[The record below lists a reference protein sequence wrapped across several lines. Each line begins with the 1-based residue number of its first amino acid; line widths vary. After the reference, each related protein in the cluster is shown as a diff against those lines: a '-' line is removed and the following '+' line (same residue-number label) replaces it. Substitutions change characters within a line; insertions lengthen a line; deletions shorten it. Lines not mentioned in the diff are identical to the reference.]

1 MIPDKVALVTGGSQG
16 IGLAIMHALLR
27 EGAFVVAV
35 SRDANNLKQA
45 LNAVDPQYQDHVTA
59 IQADVRNEFEVHHAV
74 QQVVSTYGRI
84 DILINSA
91 GISMREKQN
100 LQDTDITEWN
110 RMIDINLTG
119 TYLMCREVLPF
130 MKAQDMG
137 YVINILSTASFRSG
151 SGNGLYVASKYGA
164 RALTETIM
172 EENRR
177 TGVRVTS
184 VSPGAVDSTIWNHKI
199 EQITQ
204 EERSTML
211 KTDDIASI
219 VVYLVNLPPRVHI
232 DNITVTPW
240 YR

>member
-1 MIPDKVALVTGGSQG
+1 MIHDKVALVTGGSQG

-27 EGAFVVAV
+27 EGAFVAAA
-35 SRDANNLKQA
+35 SRDANNLQQA
-45 LNAVDPQYQDHVTA
+45 LNSVDPQYQDRVTG
-59 IQADVRNEFEVHHAV
+59 IQADVRSEEEVHRAV
-74 QQVVSTYGRI
+74 QQVMSTYGRI

-100 LQDTDITEWN
+100 LQDTDVTEWN
-110 RMIDINLTG
+110 RMIDSNLTG
-119 TYLMCREVLPF
+119 TYLMCREVIPV
-130 MKAQDMG
+130 MKSQDMG

-164 RALTETIM
+164 RALTETII

-184 VSPGAVDSTIWNHKI
+184 VSPGAVDSTIWNHKT
-199 EQITQ
+199 EPITQ